1 VSVSG
6 AGARRKGLDW
16 EREVV
21 RRFAEVFGAD
31 QVRRG
36 FQFRDGSEIPDVV
49 APIFAIECKRGK
61 RTDPKGALKQAMR
74 GADGKGLWALAVS
87 KDDNEP
93 AIVTMHLDDFLELVR
108 EWWRT
113 KGA

>member
-1 VSVSG
+1 MNG

-21 RRFAEVFGAD
+21 RLFAEVFGAD
-31 QVRRG
+31 KVRRG
-36 FQFRDGSEIPDVV
+36 FQYRDGSETPDVV

-61 RTDPKGALKQAMR
+61 RTEPKAALKQAL
-74 GADGKGLWALAVS
+74 AASAGKGLWPIAVC
-87 KDDNEP
+87 KDDKAP
-93 AIVTMHLDDFLELVR
+93 ATVTMHLEDFLDLVR
-108 EWWRT
+108 EWWRA